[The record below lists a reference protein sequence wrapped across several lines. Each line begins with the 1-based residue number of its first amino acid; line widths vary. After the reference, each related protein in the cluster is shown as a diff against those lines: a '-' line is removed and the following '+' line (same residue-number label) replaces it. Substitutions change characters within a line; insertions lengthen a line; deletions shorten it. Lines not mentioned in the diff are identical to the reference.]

1 MKVLFVSAYGLPH
14 MGGIEVAVDT
24 LAAELSRRGH
34 AVTHVTSAAGSG
46 ANGPD
51 PGYSQ
56 IRVPSLNPLEATLD
70 VPYPM
75 FGPHL
80 LRTLRREIAKADV
93 VHSHGYIYP
102 GSVTAAALCRRTSPP
117 TPLVLTEHVGH
128 VPYDSALIDGIE
140 ALAIRT
146 LGLRVLR
153 RAGTVVTYNNRVA
166 EQLAAVCPSI
176 SQRTILNGV
185 DTDLFRPADER
196 GATAPPGRARL
207 GPPAPG
213 PLRRAPRC
221 QEGIPGCSQCGDDAD
236 LSESASPS
244 PDSEKLPAATPEQ
257 VTALGLLP
265 RERLAEVYRAC
276 DAMIVPARGEGF
288 PLSAQEGL
296 ASGLPLLVADDPG
309 YAPNLVGAGPA
320 VRLVGD
326 AAEFPAALTTLL
338 GDPASLREARRAAAA
353 HARKAFSWARASD
366 EHETLYE
373 ELISAQR
380 ALRARRPR
388 PSPSASR
395 KAAVVPRIGRDQA
408 QITLLGSA
416 ELKRP
421 DFVRVERAPR
431 PEACAVVIDHQRV
444 LPGARLT
451 VASCS
456 RAP

>member
-51 PGYSQ
+51 PDYSQ
-56 IRVPSLNPLEATLD
+56 IRVPSLNPLEATLG

-80 LRTLRREIAKADV
+80 PRTMRREIAKADV
-93 VHSHGYIYP
+93 VHTHGYIYP

-140 ALAIRT
+140 ALAIRA

-153 RAGTVVTYNNRVA
+153 RAGAVVTYNSRVA
-166 EQLAAVCPSI
+166 EQLAVICPSI

-185 DTDLFRPADER
+185 DTDLFRPADDEDR
-196 GATAPPGRARL
+196 RRLRAALGWDDRPQVLFVGRPVAKK
-207 GPPAPG
+207 GF
-213 PLRRAPRC
+213 
-221 QEGIPGCSQCGDDAD
+221 EDAVSAVTD
-236 LSESASPS
+236 ALSDIGLAVAG
-244 PDSEKLPAATPEQ
+244 SEKLPAGTPDR
-257 VTALGLLP
+257 VTALGPLS
-265 RERLAEVYRAC
+265 RARLAEIYRAC

-288 PLSAQEGL
+288 PLSAQEAL

-309 YAPNLVGAGPA
+309 YALNLVGAGPA

-326 AAEFPAALTTLL
+326 PAEFPVALTTLL

-353 HARKAFSWARASD
+353 HARKAFSWARAAA

-373 ELISAQR
+373 ELVSAQR
-380 ALRARRPR
+380 
-388 PSPSASR
+388 
-395 KAAVVPRIGRDQA
+395 GA
-408 QITLLGSA
+408 QG
-416 ELKRP
+416 P
-421 DFVRVERAPR
+421 
-431 PEACAVVIDHQRV
+431 
-444 LPGARLT
+444 
-451 VASCS
+451 
-456 RAP
+456 